1 MQNGQQTAY
10 MPSSTVNGI
19 GPLPSEV
26 DAAFLLKRFRE
37 MLLMRRFEE
46 EAAKAY
52 TERKIGGFLH
62 LYIGQEA
69 VGAGVL
75 AATKPEDYI
84 VCSYRLHAQYLVR
97 NGTAKAGMAELF
109 GKATGCAG
117 GRGGS
122 MHFFSAENNFM
133 GGHGIVG
140 AQVPVAAGHAF
151 ASKYRKDGRVTL
163 CFMGDGAV
171 SIGPFHEGMCLAAL
185 WKLPVVYIVENN
197 FYSMGTP
204 LSRTMVTED
213 ASIRALGYPM
223 ARATYEGI
231 DVVECYLAA
240 KKAIDRAREES
251 LPMLL
256 EFKTYRYRG
265 HSMADPGKYR
275 TKEEV
280 EEWKKKDPLDI
291 VRSKIAKF
299 FPSHTGEIKQITEE
313 VEAEIEEAVRF
324 ANESPEPDP
333 KDVQLFTYV
342 EENPKNMFF

>member
-1 MQNGQQTAY
+1 MEGKKLVELYRQ
-10 MPSSTVNGI
+10 
-19 GPLPSEV
+19 
-26 DAAFLLKRFRE
+26 

-46 EAAKAY
+46 EAARAY

-69 VGAGVL
+69 VGAGTL
-75 AATKPEDYI
+75 AATNPDDYI
-84 VCSYRLHAQYLVR
+84 LTSYRLHAHYLAR
-97 NGTAKAGMAELF
+97 GGNARAGMAELF
-109 GKATGCAG
+109 GKATGCAQ

-122 MHFFSAENNFM
+122 MHFFNKKDNFL

-140 AQVPVAAGHAF
+140 AQVPVAAGTAF

-163 CFMGDGAV
+163 CYLGDGAV

-185 WKLPVVYIVENN
+185 WKLPVVFIVENN

-213 ASIRALGYPM
+213 ASVRALGYPM
-223 ARATYEGI
+223 ARATVEGV
-231 DVVECYLAA
+231 DVVDCYYAA
-240 KKAIDRAREES
+240 KQAIDRARNES
-251 LPMLL
+251 LPFLL

-280 EEWKKKDPLDI
+280 EAWKQKDPLILAKSRIERDFPHFYNDLA
-291 VRSKIAKF
+291 KI
-299 FPSHTGEIKQITEE
+299 ENE
-313 VEAEIEEAVRF
+313 VEAEIQDAVKF
-324 ANESPEPDP
+324 ADESPEPDP
-333 KDVQLFTYV
+333 STV
-342 EENPKNMFF
+342 EMYTMVD

>member
-1 MQNGQQTAY
+1 MEGEKLVQLYRQ
-10 MPSSTVNGI
+10 
-19 GPLPSEV
+19 
-26 DAAFLLKRFRE
+26 
-37 MLLMRRFEE
+37 MLVMRRFEE

-69 VGAGVL
+69 VGAGAI

-84 VCSYRLHAQYLVR
+84 ICSYRLHAHYLAR
-97 NGTAKAGMAELF
+97 GGTCREGMAELF
-109 GKATGCAG
+109 GKATGCAK

-122 MHFFSAENNFM
+122 MHFFKAENNFL

-140 AQVPVAAGHAF
+140 AHVPIAAGTAF
-151 ASKYRKDGRVTL
+151 ASKYRNDGRVTL
-163 CFMGDGAV
+163 CFLGDGAV

-185 WKLPVVYIVENN
+185 WKLPVVFIVENN
-197 FYSMGTP
+197 FYAMGTP

-223 ARATYEGI
+223 ARATVEGV
-231 DVVECYLAA
+231 DVVDCYYAA
-240 KKAIDRAREES
+240 KQAIDRARNES
-251 LPMLL
+251 MPMLL

-280 EEWKKKDPLDI
+280 DSWKERDPLTLARKRIENDYPHL
-291 VRSKIAKF
+291 A
-299 FPSHTGEIKQITEE
+299 GQIPGITASVEEE
-313 VEAEIEEAVRF
+313 VMDAVRF
-324 ANESPEPDP
+324 AHESPDPDP
-333 KDVQLFTYV
+333 AEV
-342 EENPKNMFF
+342 ERYMMVDE